1 MLLVICQLGRDVISY
16 ERVHKEVLF
25 ELHWTQYMDWVWL
38 SSITI
43 SLIDKGKYWKVP
55 MVATLVTFGAR
66 IFRGVVTL
74 RVSLFSGTKN
84 HKTRLVLAL
93 FRHEKYTTNI
103 YKKKHFICVT
113 TYWVHM
119 SSFTFC
125 PPHWWLWIFKYQYC
139 LVTCWNELYYLVVRY
154 KFDYGLQ

>member
-55 MVATLVTFGAR
+55 MVATLVTFGISNLWGSNISGCR
-66 IFRGVVTL
+66 YSPGVIIFRD
-74 RVSLFSGTKN
+74 
-84 HKTRLVLAL
+84 
-93 FRHEKYTTNI
+93 
-103 YKKKHFICVT
+103 KK
-113 TYWVHM
+113 
-119 SSFTFC
+119 
-125 PPHWWLWIFKYQYC
+125 P
-139 LVTCWNELYYLVVRY
+139 
-154 KFDYGLQ
+154 